1 MKTDLR
7 PLAVSMIGPAMWVLA
22 AVLLIL
28 VVFPVA
34 LAAAASGPG

>member
-1 MKTDLR
+1 MKRDVGQVAR
-7 PLAVSMIGPAMWVLA
+7 SMIGPAMWVLA
-22 AVLLIL
+22 VALLIL